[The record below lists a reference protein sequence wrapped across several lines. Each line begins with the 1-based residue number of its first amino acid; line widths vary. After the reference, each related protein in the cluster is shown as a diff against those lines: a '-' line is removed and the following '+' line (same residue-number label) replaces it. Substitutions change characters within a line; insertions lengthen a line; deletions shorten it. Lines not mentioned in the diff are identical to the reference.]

1 MVRALTKHFWI
12 FNLLFIA
19 AFAWLVAHL
28 ATLVLQDRLVIV
40 SKSSLPK
47 KNLLNVAERIEPYE
61 RYAPIPENNIFNP
74 SEKGLKLLPLDDKKK
89 LATVTGGLP
98 GGAKTSS
105 AGSLRLM
112 GTITGPGRHS
122 WAVLQEGADP
132 KQKIYRLHEAVDGGK
147 IVQISR
153 NQVRIQR
160 QGRDEILSF
169 VEEEIRP
176 APSAGPVAKASPVEG
191 VKKLSPNRFV
201 IDRED
206 VVSSVGD
213 INQFSSQARFR
224 PHFVG
229 GRPTGFAVSEIQPGS
244 LMDKVGLKN
253 NDVIR
258 KINGQVI
265 TKPEEVFQAYAQL
278 MRDGNI
284 EVEIERGNRVELY
297 QYEVR

>member
-1 MVRALTKHFWI
+1 MVRALTKYFWV

-19 AFAWLVAHL
+19 SAAWLVAHL
-28 ATLVLQDRLVIV
+28 VTLVIQDHLIV
-40 SKSSLPK
+40 VPKSSLPK
-47 KNLLNVAERIEPYE
+47 KNLLKVADRSEPYD
-61 RYAPIPENNIFNP
+61 RYASIPESNIFNP

-89 LATVTGGLP
+89 LATVTGGFP
-98 GGAKTSS
+98 GVAKQIS
-105 AGSLRLM
+105 AGSLRLV
-112 GTITGPGRHS
+112 GTITGPGPHS
-122 WAVLQEGADP
+122 WAILQDGADP

-153 NQVRIQR
+153 NQVRIQH

-176 APSAGPVAKASPVEG
+176 RPPASPGPQASPAEG
-191 VKKLSPNRFV
+191 VRKLSPNRFAV
-201 IDRED
+201 NRED

-224 PHFVG
+224 PHFVE
-229 GRPTGFAVSEIQPGS
+229 GRPTGFAVSDIQPGS
-244 LMDKVGLKN
+244 LMEKVGLKN

-265 TKPEEVFQAYAQL
+265 TKPEEVYQAYAQL

-284 EVEIERGNRVELY
+284 EVEIERGSRVELY